1 MLSIM
6 MPTKNACQDA
16 IRRGGGAIP
25 AAFVVPGGA
34 ARDLT
39 LPAGEGSFPWRLPM
53 RFRHLFV
60 PLLVAA
66 LALAAHG
73 AVRKLARS
81 PYLGAIV
88 VDAGTGQV
96 ILEDNADAVGYPASV
111 TKLMTFGVV
120 MDRVRAGQL
129 KLDDLVTA
137 SAAAANTGGSQIYLK
152 HGEVFTVDELLYALM
167 VQSANDAAV
176 ALAEHVGGSRA
187 AFVEL
192 MNQKAQALGLT
203 ATAFHSPHGL
213 PPSAKQGQ
221 LPDETTAR
229 DIAAVSRDL
238 LRHGDIL
245 RYSAVRE
252 RTIRQGAAN
261 PFVMRNHNNLLGKI
275 AGCDGLKTGY
285 FSAAGYS
292 LSATAER
299 GGRRI
304 IAVVLGAQDRLE
316 RDVKTK
322 ELLERGF
329 ASLQSVP
336 SVSAG
341 ASGEKP
347 APAVKPPAAPASTKA
362 PATLKFDM
370 PNSSKP

>member
-1 MLSIM
+1 MTFRRFLLGFLS
-6 MPTKNACQDA
+6 
-16 IRRGGGAIP
+16 
-25 AAFVVPGGA
+25 
-34 ARDLT
+34 
-39 LPAGEGSFPWRLPM
+39 
-53 RFRHLFV
+53 
-60 PLLVAA
+60 AA
-66 LALAAHG
+66 LALAASG

-96 ILEDNADAVGYPASV
+96 IFEDNADAVGYPASV
-111 TKLMTFGVV
+111 TKLMTFAVV

-129 KLDDLVTA
+129 KLDDQVTA
-137 SAAAANTGGSQIYLK
+137 SAAASNTGGSQIYLK
-152 HGEVFTVDELLYALM
+152 HGEVFTIDELLYALM

-176 ALAEHVGGSRA
+176 ALAEHVGGSRD

-192 MNQKAQALGLT
+192 MNQKAQALGLA

-213 PPSAKQGQ
+213 PPSTRLGQ

-229 DIAAVSRDL
+229 DIAAISRDL

-245 RYSAVRE
+245 RYSAVKE
-252 RTIRQGAAN
+252 RTIRQGTAN

-275 AGCDGLKTGY
+275 AGCDGLKTGF
-285 FSAAGYS
+285 FSSAGYS

-299 GGRRI
+299 DGRRI
-304 IAVVLGAQDRLE
+304 VAVVLGAQDRLE

-329 ASLQSVP
+329 ASLLSVP

-341 ASGEKP
+341 GAAKPAS

-362 PATLKFDM
+362 PAALKFEL